1 MDLCSS
7 HEKKATKL
15 HLHKHKCP
23 SGSILDHMTKDDLSK
38 EVILGLDVNCQKQ
51 LYKIL
56 PEECFMEEQ
65 KISIGKISFKGETN
79 GQSD

>member
-15 HLHKHKCP
+15 HLHEHKCP
-23 SGSILDHMTKDDLSK
+23 SGSILDHMTKDGLSK

-56 PEECFMEEQ
+56 SEECFMEEQ
-65 KISIGKISFKGETN
+65 KISIGEISFKGETN